1 MTLFLIYIS
10 GIVFANLFFHIY
22 HYTLRYKMS
31 DNKKRILIVDDE
43 EDLTWSISKRIAK
56 ERNILEVI
64 CANSGNRALK
74 MLSEL
79 KVDLIITDLRMPG
92 IHGLQ
97 LLNEIKIHYPHIQII
112 VMTAYGS
119 IEVREAIK
127 RWGETGYIEKPFEM
141 NDLRELIFSFLDDE
155 RQSLQI

>member
-1 MTLFLIYIS
+1 M
-10 GIVFANLFFHIY
+10 N
-22 HYTLRYKMS
+22 

-56 ERNILEVI
+56 DRNILEVI

-74 MLSEL
+74 MLSEF

-97 LLNEIKIHYPHIQII
+97 LLNEIKIRYPHIQII
-112 VMTAYGS
+112 VMTAHGS
-119 IEVREAIK
+119 AEVREAIR
-127 RWGETGYIEKPFEM
+127 RWGQTGYIEKPFEM
-141 NDLRELIFSFLDDE
+141 NDLRELIYSFLDNG
-155 RQSLQI
+155 RQIVPI

>member
-1 MTLFLIYIS
+1 M
-10 GIVFANLFFHIY
+10 N
-22 HYTLRYKMS
+22 

-56 ERNILEVI
+56 DRNILEVI

-74 MLSEL
+74 MLSKF

-97 LLNEIKIHYPHIQII
+97 LLNEIKIRYPHIQII
-112 VMTAYGS
+112 VMTAHGS
-119 IEVREAIK
+119 VEVREAIR
-127 RWGETGYIEKPFEM
+127 RWGQTGYIEKPFEM
-141 NDLRELIFSFLDDE
+141 NDLRELIYSFLDNG
-155 RQSLQI
+155 RQIVPI

>member
-1 MTLFLIYIS
+1 M
-10 GIVFANLFFHIY
+10 N
-22 HYTLRYKMS
+22 

-56 ERNILEVI
+56 DRNILEVI

-74 MLSEL
+74 MLSEF

-97 LLNEIKIHYPHIQII
+97 LLNEIKIRYPHIQII
-112 VMTAYGS
+112 VMTAHGS
-119 IEVREAIK
+119 VEVREAIR
-127 RWGETGYIEKPFEM
+127 RWGQTGYIEKPFEM
-141 NDLRELIFSFLDDE
+141 NDLRELIYSFLDNG
-155 RQSLQI
+155 RRIVPI